1 MPNQSLNYPA
11 SAMLKSASTDYKPK
25 AEYTSYNNSAAKSFL
40 EHIESSIVMKRD
52 AQNANKREWQ
62 LRCISEYNHTHNITT
77 SDSSLFGTPIVPPN
91 EMLRVLVVNGA
102 MTMFA
107 LTKAIAQTFG
117 LTDKPYT
124 PQPSKGTL
132 PPGSHWQLLD
142 NMSSSENVRAAL
154 IGNQKNVYKAAG
166 KGAPFFDEKKIK
178 VYQLFRKRGDTL
190 VFRCTGRGGE
200 QKQVTVCL
208 DGYDQSQS
216 RFYNARITLRCVGA
230 DRHLPTTGW
239 NFLNAK
245 FLQNKQLEKQW
256 CLIVGN
262 PTEDELDDIPEE
274 EKTKHGYLKD
284 GFVVD
289 SSETDDNADDDDDDS
304 MSSNVTTSDSGLE
317 NKVEIDDNI
326 VMDLDDS
333 DMVLTEESYDYED
346 SN

>member
-1 MPNQSLNYPA
+1 MPNHSLNYPA
-11 SAMLKSASTDYKPK
+11 SAMLKSAASNYKPT
-25 AEYTSYNNSAAKSFL
+25 AEYTSYDNIAAKSLL
-40 EHIESSIVMKRD
+40 EHIEGSIVMKRD
-52 AQNANKREWQ
+52 AQDANKREWQ

-77 SDSSLFGTPIVPPN
+77 TSDSRLFGKPIVPPN

-190 VFRCTGRGGE
+190 VFRCTGRGGK

-208 DGYDQSQS
+208 DGYDQSPS
-216 RFYNARITLRCVGA
+216 REKARYTPRCVGA
-230 DRHLPTTGW
+230 DRHLPKWGW
-239 NFLNAK
+239 DVLNDG
-245 FLQNKQLEKQW
+245 FLQNKGLEKK
-256 CLIVGN
+256 LYFFVGN
-262 PTEDELDDIPEE
+262 MTEE
-274 EKTKHGYLKD
+274 ERQDWINNQFRIPVFDNRGKAVGKSSVRFEEIKELHR
-284 GFVVD
+284 VV
-289 SSETDDNADDDDDDS
+289 A
-304 MSSNVTTSDSGLE
+304 LPFAP
-317 NKVEIDDNI
+317 
-326 VMDLDDS
+326 
-333 DMVLTEESYDYED
+333 
-346 SN
+346 

>member
-1 MPNQSLNYPA
+1 MPNHSLNYPA
-11 SAMLKSASTDYKPK
+11 SAMLKSASTDYKPT
-25 AEYTSYNNSAAKSFL
+25 AEYTSYDNSAAKSLL
-40 EHIESSIVMKRD
+40 EHIEGSIVLKRD

-77 SDSSLFGTPIVPPN
+77 TSDSSLFGKPIVPPN

-117 LTDKPYT
+117 LTDKPYN

-142 NMSSSENVRAAL
+142 MSSSENVRAAL

-190 VFRCTGRGGE
+190 IFRCTGRGGE

-208 DGYDQSQS
+208 DGYDQSRS
-216 RFYNARITLRCVGA
+216 INDARYTPRCVGA
-230 DRHLPTTGW
+230 DRHLPKWGW
-239 NFLNAK
+239 YDLNDDFLK
-245 FLQNKQLEKQW
+245 NKGLEKKW
-256 CLIVGN
+256 YCMSNNVRE
-262 PTEDELDDIPEE
+262 EDRQDVIKNIYRIPLFDHRGKALGKSSAGFEEIKEL
-274 EKTKHGYLKD
+274 HR
-284 GFVVD
+284 VV
-289 SSETDDNADDDDDDS
+289 A
-304 MSSNVTTSDSGLE
+304 LPFAP
-317 NKVEIDDNI
+317 
-326 VMDLDDS
+326 
-333 DMVLTEESYDYED
+333 
-346 SN
+346 